1 MTFVKESLRYF
12 SVKSIKCKEAI
23 LTEAILFSGCFQD
36 CYKLQVTVTINTKKI
51 RIPEI
56 SVEKITVPLK
66 RADFYQ
72 LFYKLYLEIP
82 V

>member
-23 LTEAILFSGCFQD
+23 LFSGCFQD
-36 CYKLQVTVTINTKKI
+36 CYKLQVTDTINTKKI

-56 SVEKITVPLK
+56 SVEKITIPLK